1 MDKRIK
7 LIPTLS
13 RTSPVL
19 IAIGIVLNCILYPS
33 YESFY
38 LFIIYFIV
46 SISNH
51 TFKKISKL
59 IYKLLNTKSLPLLG
73 IGARPPRA
81 HSCAFILD
89 NTISTSY
96 GMPSGHSQTAW
107 TFSTYILLKIIKNYY
122 NKYNNNKND
131 INNKNIKII
140 DYIWLVVSC
149 ILIFSSA
156 IYISYSR
163 VYIEGCH
170 TLHQVIVGGLIGI
183 VSGFLIY
190 YFENYA
196 IDLLHKLY

>member
-1 MDKRIK
+1 MDKRNK
-7 LIPTLS
+7 VIPTLS

-19 IAIGIVLNCILYPS
+19 IAIGILLNCILYPS

-46 SISNH
+46 CISNH
-51 TFKKISKL
+51 TFKQISKT
-59 IYKLLNTKSLPLLG
+59 IYNLLNTKSLSILG
-73 IGARPPRA
+73 SGSRPPNA

-107 TFSTYILLKIIKNYY
+107 SFATYFLIKIIKNFY
-122 NKYNNNKND
+122 NKYNN
-131 INNKNIKII
+131 NNKNIKII

-149 ILIFSSA
+149 IVILSSA

-170 TLHQVIVGGLIGI
+170 TLQQVTIGGLIGI
-183 VSGFLIY
+183 ASGFIIY
-190 YFENYA
+190 YSEKYV
-196 IDLLHKLY
+196 IDLLHKIY

>member
-1 MDKRIK
+1 MDKRNK
-7 LIPTLS
+7 VIPTLS
-13 RTSPVL
+13 RISPVL
-19 IAIGIVLNCILYPS
+19 FFIVILLNCILYPS

-51 TFKKISKL
+51 TFKEISKI
-59 IYKLLNTKSLPLLG
+59 IYNLLNTKSLSVLG
-73 IGARPPRA
+73 SGSRPPNA
-81 HSCAFILD
+81 NSCAFILD
-89 NTISTSY
+89 NSIATSY

-107 TFSTYILLKIIKNYY
+107 TFATYFLLKIIKNWY
-122 NKYNNNKND
+122 NKYNNNKN
-131 INNKNIKII
+131 ITII

-170 TLHQVIVGGLIGI
+170 TLQQVIVGGFIGI

-190 YFENYA
+190 YCEKYA
-196 IDLLHKLY
+196 IDLLHKNY

>member
-1 MDKRIK
+1 MDKRNK
-7 LIPTLS
+7 VIPTLS
-13 RTSPVL
+13 RISPVL
-19 IAIGIVLNCILYPS
+19 FFIGILLNCILYPS

-51 TFKKISKL
+51 TFKEISKI
-59 IYKLLNTKSLPLLG
+59 IYNLLNTKSLSVLG
-73 IGARPPRA
+73 SGSRPPNA
-81 HSCAFILD
+81 NSCAFILD
-89 NTISTSY
+89 NSTATSY

-107 TFSTYILLKIIKNYY
+107 TFATYFLLKIIKNWY
-122 NKYNNNKND
+122 NKYNNNKN
-131 INNKNIKII
+131 ISII

-170 TLHQVIVGGLIGI
+170 TLQQVIVGGFIGI

-190 YFENYA
+190 YCEKYA
-196 IDLLHKLY
+196 IDLLHKIY

>member
-1 MDKRIK
+1 MDKRNK
-7 LIPTLS
+7 VIPTLS
-13 RTSPVL
+13 RISPVL
-19 IAIGIVLNCILYPS
+19 FFIGILLNCILYPS

-51 TFKKISKL
+51 TFKEISKI
-59 IYKLLNTKSLPLLG
+59 IYNLLNTKSLSVLG
-73 IGARPPRA
+73 SGSRPPNA
-81 HSCAFILD
+81 NSCAFILD
-89 NTISTSY
+89 NSIATSY

-107 TFSTYILLKIIKNYY
+107 TFATYFLLKIIKNWY
-122 NKYNNNKND
+122 NKYNNNKN
-131 INNKNIKII
+131 ITII

-170 TLHQVIVGGLIGI
+170 TLQQVIVGGFIGI

-190 YFENYA
+190 YCEKYA
-196 IDLLHKLY
+196 IDLLHKIY